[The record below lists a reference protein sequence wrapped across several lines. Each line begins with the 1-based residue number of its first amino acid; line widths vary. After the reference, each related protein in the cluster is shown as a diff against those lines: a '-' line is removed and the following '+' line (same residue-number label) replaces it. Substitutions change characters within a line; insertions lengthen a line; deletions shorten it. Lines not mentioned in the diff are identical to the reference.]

1 MEENRQSSAWLIFM
15 ILGIILIILGAS
27 IVFPYIVSFI
37 NSETDDSVTS
47 VGLPIS
53 VFSTIIIIAGI
64 SSFIHGSNLKDQTMH
79 LIPEDESYYDDY
91 KYDPNYD
98 SSYGSNY
105 NYNTTYNSNLNSGY
119 EFNNNKKYK
128 SDAEKHANEVANKI
142 FVVITLFC
150 VFLWFGAL
158 AFIANIMI
166 QIAGPEM
173 TIVLIPHALVGF
185 IPLVSLY
192 FRLRKKGE

>member
-1 MEENRQSSAWLIFM
+1 MEGNNKSSAWIIFL
-15 ILGIILIILGAS
+15 ILGIILIVLGAS
-27 IVFPYIVSFI
+27 LIFPYIVSFI
-37 NSETDDSVTS
+37 NNEVDDDFSS

-91 KYDPNYD
+91 KYDPNNNSNHDSNYD
-98 SSYGSNY
+98 SNY
-105 NYNTTYNSNLNSGY
+105 N
-119 EFNNNKKYK
+119 
-128 SDAEKHANEVANKI
+128 SDYSTNYTSAFDPNAEKHANEVANKI

-150 VFLWFGAL
+150 AFLWFGAL

>member
-1 MEENRQSSAWLIFM
+1 MEENNKSSAWIIFL
-15 ILGIILIILGAS
+15 ILGIILIVLGAS
-27 IVFPYIVSFI
+27 LIFPYIISFI
-37 NSETDDSVTS
+37 NNEVDDDFTS

-64 SSFIHGSNLKDQTMH
+64 YSFIHGSNLKDQTMH

-91 KYDPNYD
+91 KYDPNYNSNHD
-98 SSYGSNY
+98 SNYDSNY
-105 NYNTTYNSNLNSGY
+105 NSDYSTNYTSA
-119 EFNNNKKYK
+119 FDP
-128 SDAEKHANEVANKI
+128 DAEKHANEVANKI

-150 VFLWFGAL
+150 AFLWFGAL